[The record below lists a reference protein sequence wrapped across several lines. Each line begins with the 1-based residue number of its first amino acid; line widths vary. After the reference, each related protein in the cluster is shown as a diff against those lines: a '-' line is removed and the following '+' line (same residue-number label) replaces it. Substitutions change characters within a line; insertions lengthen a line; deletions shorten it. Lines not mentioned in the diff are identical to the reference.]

1 MEMVIL
7 VNENDVELGAMEKI
21 KAHQAGVLHRAFSI
35 LIFNSAGEL
44 LIQQRAKNKYHSANL
59 WTNTCCSHPKPGE
72 SIQVAAQRRLRE
84 EMGIQ
89 TTLDLVNKFIY
100 KVELENGLIENELDY
115 VFTGIYD
122 GPLEVNELE
131 VSDWKF
137 LPIHS
142 IKSEILNQPDSFTHW
157 FKIIMRN
164 WEQKAA

>member
-1 MEMVIL
+1 
-7 VNENDVELGAMEKI
+7 
-21 KAHQAGVLHRAFSI
+21 
-35 LIFNSAGEL
+35 
-44 LIQQRAKNKYHSANL
+44 
-59 WTNTCCSHPKPGE
+59 
-72 SIQVAAQRRLRE
+72 
-84 EMGIQ
+84 
-89 TTLDLVNKFIY
+89 
-100 KVELENGLIENELDY
+100 LENGLIENELDY